1 MHGAVKSYRR
11 CLYVVCC
18 HHSFCY
24 LGWLIYVGK
33 SGLQKTKKRTWQEKR
48 KAAFPHRRRF
58 GRIRQAYEGQ
68 GRDSGRFRRR
78 GIERKRTRIFD
89 NIKYLDL
96 LKKWIILNLNGPSN
110 NSRSSLEWFNERYPA
125 IKDQ

>member
-1 MHGAVKSYRR
+1 MHGAVKSYGR

-24 LGWLIYVGK
+24 LRWLIYVGK

-48 KAAFPHRRRF
+48 KAAFSHRRRF

-78 GIERKRTRIFD
+78 GIEEYRKLYREKSVKSFCPSSRFFLTYRG
-89 NIKYLDL
+89 NRLYLT
-96 LKKWIILNLNGPSN
+96 
-110 NSRSSLEWFNERYPA
+110 
-125 IKDQ
+125 